1 MKLLFTIILFS
12 SIVLFSCRQKESN
25 SKIFILDSSLSDTSR
40 QLVHFISD
48 KHASQFKTAIEVRY
62 YLDNQIVD
70 SIVQPDYVMTS
81 WYSAKNDTI
90 DLVAHIG
97 EFETDALLLR
107 FVSGHPQVFHYRAAH
122 SEQNYFR
129 FNITDSLTDQ
139 IEIPAIEYKLSL
151 SQIPDAITKSVVF
164 GQIEMESAG
173 YYDKRDTL
181 QKRHTI
187 IMRFNFRAKY
197 VDFYN

>member
-1 MKLLFTIILFS
+1 M
-12 SIVLFSCRQKESN
+12 LFSCRQKESN

-173 YYDKRDTL
+173 YYDKRDTV
-181 QKRHTI
+181 QKRHSI